1 MGKVIPF
8 KDKTGSPPENLI
20 IPKPWEFRGSDWDSS
35 HFIQMLRS
43 QSVKLED
50 HRKDIYQKGDSGVW
64 HLPPHFVLN
73 DGMAHTVRAAYIYRE
88 NEQKMRE
95 VYYLAGLVDCMIN
108 QVSPL
113 LRTDLIRDLYKKV
126 MEMKRSLNVNWY
138 GPINQVLLPLD
149 SHLYNELEYR
159 EGLTGAKTMREL
171 YDFIR
176 EGTNDM
182 FDILS
187 FEYAFYTPGRSVSA

>member
-1 MGKVIPF
+1 MPF
-8 KDKTGSPPENLI
+8 KDKSGSPPDNLI
-20 IPKPWEFRGSDWDSS
+20 VPKPWEFRWSDWDSS

-43 QSVKLED
+43 QSTKLET
-50 HRKDIYQKGDSGVW
+50 HRKDNYKKGANGVW
-64 HLPPHFVLN
+64 HLPPHFVLK

-88 NEQKMRE
+88 QEERIRE

-126 MEMKRSLNVNWY
+126 MEMKRRLNVNWY
-138 GPINQVLLPLD
+138 GQINQVLLPLD

-171 YDFIR
+171 YNFIR
-176 EGTNDM
+176 EGTDDM
-182 FDILS
+182 FAILS
-187 FEYAFYTPGRSVSA
+187 VEYVFYTPGRSISA